1 MKSNGSHCVACRAA
15 ERLLLRLDYLR
26 LDRLIVGLSGSQQV
40 DYSHQNGGNNNPEQL
55 EPVEKRDA
63 NELWQVAVV
72 ERGPQQGDERD
83 E

>member
-1 MKSNGSHCVACRAA
+1 
-15 ERLLLRLDYLR
+15 
-26 LDRLIVGLSGSQQV
+26 VGLSGSQQV
-40 DYSHQNGGNNNPEQL
+40 DYSHQNGSDNNPEQL

-72 ERGPQQGDERD
+72 ERRPQEDNERD